1 MANLKGALTFL
12 KRVRTFCID
21 LKSAANGKK
30 FSEAEWM
37 DLLLEDLKLEIS
49 DIEEAGVHGITQLLM
64 VTCFTEEVYKAKL
77 ALLEKG
83 VKWTKMRGLMVYGYS
98 TEEYVTTIK
107 VKNWSNFMDT
117 EAIISVLKAY
127 GDVLTFHRG
136 TVAGYPTIFSNF
148 IIVKMKLRNDCEL
161 PALIRN
167 TGCGEILQILWE
179 GSDKICFRCNNKG
192 HTMAFCRQKAA
203 YLADEAA
210 VDSWAAIVAGKAV
223 DAHSKKKAKDFPS
236 LAADNSN
243 GSRNK
248 PSKGNGSKAVRS
260 DAAVG
265 GSGLPNGQ
273 GSRAG
278 RSDAAVGGSG
288 LPNGHGSKA
297 GRSDVAV
304 GGSGLPNGHGSKDV
318 VADGSVSGSG
328 LANGQESPDMFSSQD
343 FIPATNPA
351 KVVKAK
357 ELNDIET
364 SNVFTPLSEKIDEF
378 SSGEASPEMPLNQLG
393 MLQDS
398 LVWYEGRG
406 RIEAHNSDVSDGEEV
421 SMELDSNLKRGRSSS
436 LDNIGLQK
444 SLKRHLKGQKK

>member
-30 FSEAEWM
+30 FSEVEWM

-64 VTCFTEEVYKAKL
+64 VTCFTEEVYKTKL

-83 VKWTKMRGLMVYGYS
+83 VKWTKMRGLVVYGYS

-107 VKNWSNFMDT
+107 VKNWSSFMDT

-127 GDVLTFHRG
+127 GDVLTWHRG
-136 TVAGYPTIFSNF
+136 TVAGFPTVISNF
-148 IIVKMKLRNDCEL
+148 IIVKMKLRSDCEL

-179 GSDKICFRCNNKG
+179 GADKICFKCNNKG

-210 VDSWAAIVAGKAV
+210 VDSWAAVVAGKAV
-223 DAHSKKKAKDFPS
+223 AAHSKKKAKDYPS
-236 LAADNSN
+236 LADNSN
-243 GSRNK
+243 DSRNK
-248 PSKGNGSKAVRS
+248 PSKGHGSKAGRS
-260 DAAVG
+260 DSAVG

-273 GSRAG
+273 GSKAG
-278 RSDAAVGGSG
+278 RSDGAVGGSG

-304 GGSGLPNGHGSKDV
+304 GGSGLPNGHGSNDGGAV
-318 VADGSVSGSG
+318 GSVGGSG
-328 LANGQESPDMFSSQD
+328 LANSQESPDMFSSQD

-364 SNVFTPLSEKIDEF
+364 SNVFTPL
-378 SSGEASPEMPLNQLG
+378 SGEASPEMPLNQLG

-421 SMELDSNLKRGRSSS
+421 SMELDSTLKRGRSSS